1 MQRSTIRNLWLSSML
16 LMFSASCAK
25 KNIQNFTA
33 VDCVGKSYWKLFDDK
48 HANHQYK
55 TEVTIYGK
63 YFSGILFL
71 KQVNDTTCRAA
82 FTTVPGAKFFEL
94 LITPVKDSVIY
105 TIPQMS
111 NPAVV
116 TAIAKD
122 IRTFALLN
130 KFATAPICLKQ
141 DKVEGEIVERKT
153 HQEVYRYFYKE
164 HSRKL
169 NQIQVLSDRL
179 KPKTIFDFAYATN
192 ALIPN
197 DVLISHLNFKLKIH
211 LTQL

>member
-16 LMFSASCAK
+16 LVFIGSCAK
-25 KNIQNFTA
+25 KNIQNFTT
-33 VDCVGKSYWKLFDDK
+33 VDCVDKVYWKLFDVK
-48 HANHQYK
+48 HTNHQYK

-94 LITPVKDSVIY
+94 LITPLKDSVIY

-130 KFATAPICLKQ
+130 KFVTEPICLKQ
-141 DKVEGEIVERKT
+141 NKVEGEIVERKT
-153 HQEVYRYFYKE
+153 KQEVYRYCYNNNY
-164 HSRKL
+164 SKL
-169 NQIQVLSDRL
+169 SQIQVLSD
-179 KPKTIFDFAYATN
+179 KMKTKTIFDFAYATDTF
-192 ALIPN
+192 IPN
-197 DVLISHLNFKLKIH
+197 DVLISHFNFKLKIH
-211 LTQL
+211 LSQL

>member
-1 MQRSTIRNLWLSSML
+1 MQYSAMQNLWLSSL
-16 LMFSASCAK
+16 FLVFMFSCSS
-25 KNIQNFTA
+25 KNIAHYTT
-33 VDCVGKSYWKLFDDK
+33 VDCIDRAYWQLFDGK
-48 HANHQYK
+48 HTQYQYK

-94 LITPVKDSVIY
+94 LITPQKDSTIY

-111 NPAVV
+111 NAAVV
-116 TAIAKD
+116 AAIAKD

-130 KFATAPICLKQ
+130 KFTTAPICIKQ
-141 DKVEGEIVERKT
+141 ENEAGEIVERKT
-153 HQEVYRYFYKE
+153 KQEVYRYCYKVNYLM
-164 HSRKL
+164 L
-169 NQIQVLSDRL
+169 NQIQVLSDQL
-179 KPKTIFDFAYATN
+179 KTKTIFDLVYVAG